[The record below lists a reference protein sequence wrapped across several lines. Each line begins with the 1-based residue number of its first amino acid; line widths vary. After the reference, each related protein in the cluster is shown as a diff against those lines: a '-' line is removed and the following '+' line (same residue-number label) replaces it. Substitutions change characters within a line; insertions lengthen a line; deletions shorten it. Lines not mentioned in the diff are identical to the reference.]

1 MKDVLT
7 WALFM
12 GAMTGF
18 WMFVFG
24 AAQMIREAAEL
35 VDDWATNRMLGRIAI
50 AIVFH
55 EASMGRSR
63 RDSLSLASKVLD
75 REVVIR

>member
-1 MKDVLT
+1 MKDVLM

-35 VDDWATNRMLGRIAI
+35 VDDWATNRMQRRIAASI
-50 AIVFH
+50 ALH
-55 EASMGRSR
+55 EVAMGRSI
-63 RDSLSLASKVLD
+63 RDALALASKVLG